1 MITLH
6 TTKKK
11 ILPSPLL
18 PSFFSL
24 YLSFPPSLP
33 PSLPLP
39 LPPPFPF
46 LPPPPPHQDNANG
59 VIWTGYP
66 GQSGGQALAEVL
78 FGVVNPSGRLPVTM
92 VPTFDYHISIT

>member
-1 MITLH
+1 MCWVYVSTSLKVDNSSELYFIQ
-6 TTKKK
+6 K

-24 YLSFPPSLP
+24 PP
-33 PSLPLP
+33 P
-39 LPPPFPF
+39 LPPPS
-46 LPPPPPHQDNANG
+46 PPLPHQDNANG
-59 VIWTGYP
+59 IIWTGYP

-92 VPTFDYHISIT
+92 VPTSDYDISIM

>member
-1 MITLH
+1 MTSYK
-6 TTKKK
+6 KKK

-24 YLSFPPSLP
+24 YLSFPPFLPPSPSLSLP
-33 PSLPLP
+33 PF
-39 LPPPFPF
+39 PPF
-46 LPPPPPHQDNANG
+46 LLLPPHQDNANG

-92 VPTFDYHISIT
+92 VPTSDYDISIK